1 MILQNLFNRISTGK
15 SKRPHDLDRMI
26 ERNIDILRAKKR
38 TDWSIVTASDREH
51 SSKKCHRNAY
61 QNLLLKGG
69 DQGSTKK
76 MLELFDHLQWGDGKL
91 YANLQQRMLQRWCI
105 RCETQDVGQSLK
117 WIVVHDLLL
126 KLNPK
131 VLPNF
136 DESLNF

>member
-1 MILQNLFNRISTGK
+1 
-15 SKRPHDLDRMI
+15 MI
-26 ERNIDILRAKKR
+26 ERNIDILRAKSGLTGQSSQQARENTPKEVPPKR
-38 TDWSIVTASDREH
+38 LPESCSKAVTKAVP
-51 SSKKCHRNAY
+51 
-61 QNLLLKGG
+61 
-69 DQGSTKK
+69 K

-91 YANLQQRMLQRWCI
+91 YNNLQQRMLQRWCI

-117 WIVVHDLLL
+117 WIVAHDLLL